1 MARAMLLF
9 LFSCCIVMAVTIATS
24 DSDGILRLLEVLPV
38 RLPGPTCSNCDW
50 TSVQDLGV
58 QGRALFPSFPERES
72 FYDRLPLAAK
82 NQVRPVLWTLS
93 TMSAGMYCEFTT
105 SSPVLFLNV
114 SYSSPEL
121 SMYIFQLRFPNF
133 ICFKHVAGTT
143 SAPRE
148 CQAWIYTRGMK
159 TLPLGGLRL

>member
-1 MARAMLLF
+1 MLCLNILIWRGFGCKARAMLLF
-9 LFSCCIVMAVTIATS
+9 LFSYCTFCIFMAVAIATS

-38 RLPGPTCSNCDW
+38 RLPGPTCSDCDW
-50 TSVQDLGV
+50 TSAQDLGV
-58 QGRALFPSFPERES
+58 KGRALFPSFPERES

-121 SMYIFQLRFPNF
+121 SMYI
-133 ICFKHVAGTT
+133 
-143 SAPRE
+143 SAL
-148 CQAWIYTRGMK
+148 
-159 TLPLGGLRL
+159 LPKFHLF